1 MIYSK
6 KGIHKTVSAG
16 SLIGEMAAL
25 LDEPRRKTYVAHGH
39 VWALKIPAIIYQ
51 NFIKKHKLLAH
62 ILKRRTNKN
71 ILQNLTIFESMA
83 SSFIL
88 NNLSQVLSRKQIH
101 KDNKIPIGLNPE
113 LIIIISGDFALL
125 SPKGEIIET
134 LDPNSVCREET
145 ILFPKIPI
153 STIMALSEGEYGVIP
168 GSHIN
173 EIPSVIWKLFEIYE
187 VRQGQIKIKK
197 SQRKNGSA

>member
-6 KGIHKTVSAG
+6 KGIHKAVSAG
-16 SLIGEMAAL
+16 SLIGEMASL
-25 LDEPRRKTYVAHGH
+25 LDEPRKKHTWLYYSCMMLV
-39 VWALKIPAIIYQ
+39 PAIIYQ

-71 ILQNLTIFESMA
+71 ILQNLTIFENMA

-153 STIMALSEGEYGVIP
+153 STIS
-168 GSHIN
+168 
-173 EIPSVIWKLFEIYE
+173 
-187 VRQGQIKIKK
+187 
-197 SQRKNGSA
+197 